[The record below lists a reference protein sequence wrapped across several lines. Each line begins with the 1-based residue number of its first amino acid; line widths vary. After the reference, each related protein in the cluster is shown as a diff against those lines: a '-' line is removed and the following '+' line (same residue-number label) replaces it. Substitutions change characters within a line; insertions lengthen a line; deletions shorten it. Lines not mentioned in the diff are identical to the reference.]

1 MVKPLRFITLVIS
14 LLFNYLAL
22 AQAPSGI
29 NYQAVARD
37 ANGLPLKGVPIN
49 LLFEIYDTGGSGGQ
63 LLYAEATS
71 KTSDAQTGLFTH
83 VLGSVNTASFSTSLN
98 WAIGTKFLQVTI
110 NGNTLNRQQLMSVP
124 YALYANSSG
133 NTANT
138 PSLGIN
144 GSNLFIVGSNTVTLP
159 SATPYNAGSGIS
171 IVGNTISALS
181 TFTGYTSSSNI
192 TVGSNTLDL
201 SATGVN
207 AGIYGGN
214 TSTLSSIPFFSV
226 DANGRLM
233 SASAYTANTLG
244 DVSGPLDNQTV
255 TKLRGNN
262 LALTTPTTGQVLQYN
277 GSAWAPANVATG
289 GVTSVVGVAPLSG
302 TITSSGAIS
311 MQTLA
316 VAGNYGNAANLS
328 VPTLTLDNFGRV
340 TNASSY
346 TLSSL
351 NLNGDVV
358 GSTGA
363 NTVQAL
369 RSRPVST
376 LTPLGGD
383 VLQYFTTPGEWRP
396 AATGVNTWSSSANL
410 VYPSNLLSAVA
421 IGTNTAS
428 FNSTNYSLA
437 VNGAQ
442 YNASFTNF
450 AGLASSPSVA
460 GNSNGRIFFD
470 AASNRFMASE
480 GVGAYVPLIPVIP
493 TAQWV
498 KSLNTVTLSSNADLV
513 GIGVGSPLAKLD
525 IAGSSTLTNA
535 ILRAINSNS
544 NNTSNTVYFE
554 SNGNGPVLNINQL
567 GLNSATSGIKVS
579 STVSKGIDVITTA
592 NNALD
597 VSSSSITH
605 NAFEATH
612 SAATPS
618 VYAGYFDGGLNVRSK
633 AGGAGTNALEILN
646 NTNASIFRVL
656 ESGRVGINVISPG
669 YRLAVSD
676 NGTNATIYGTN
687 TSVTSFSTAHG
698 LFGVTSNPNTFASGV
713 YGTNTS
719 SSGAGVQGYTGGTSI
734 GVLGYS
740 NGSGAAIQA
749 SCSTLSSAAVAL
761 LLSNGHIKTSGA
773 TPAINTGTSSL
784 YVGGGFTIPT
794 SLGISGNDIS
804 GTVSFSTS
812 ATGLTV
818 GAYCRVEIT
827 FDKAY
832 TSTPQV
838 ILTPTSDTFGL
849 HYTVSLTNNQKFY
862 IMIYRPNNT
871 TVSGPTTLSANL
883 FSFNYI
889 VIE

>member
-1 MVKPLRFITLVIS
+1 MGKHLRVITLAIS
-14 LLFNYLAL
+14 LLFNGIAL
-22 AQAPSGI
+22 AQAPQGI

-37 ANGLPLKGVPIN
+37 ANGQPLKGVPIN
-49 LLFEIYDTGGSGGQ
+49 LLFELYDTGGSGGQ
-63 LLYAEATS
+63 LLYAESTT

-83 VLGSVNTASFSTSLN
+83 VLGSVNTSSFSTALN

-110 NGNTLNRQQLMSVP
+110 NGNTLSRQQLMSVP

-159 SATPYNAGSGIS
+159 SATPYNAGAGIS
-171 IVGNTISALS
+171 IIGNTISALS

-192 TVGSNTLDL
+192 TVGSNTLNL

-207 AGIYGGN
+207 SGVYGGN
-214 TSTLSSIPFFSV
+214 TSSLSSVPFFSV
-226 DANGRLM
+226 DANGRLI
-233 SASAYTANTLG
+233 SAGAYTANTLG
-244 DVSGPLDNQTV
+244 DLSGPLDNQTV
-255 TKLRGNN
+255 TKLRGNA

-289 GVTSVVGVAPLSG
+289 GVTSVVGLTPLSG

-328 VPTLTLDNFGRV
+328 IPTLTLDNFGRV

-376 LTPLGGD
+376 LTPAGGD
-383 VLQYFTTPGEWRP
+383 VLQYFSTPGEWRP
-396 AATGVNTWSSSANL
+396 AATGVNTWSSTANL

-421 IGTNTAS
+421 IGTNTAN

-437 VNGAQ
+437 INGAQ

-450 AGLASSPSVA
+450 AGLASLPSVA
-460 GNSNGRIFFD
+460 GTSNGRILFD
-470 AASNRFMASE
+470 AASNRFMVSE
-480 GVGAYVPLIPVIP
+480 GVGAYVPLVPV
-493 TAQWV
+493 AQWV
-498 KSLNTVTLSSNADLV
+498 KSLNTVTLSSNTDLV
-513 GIGVGSPLAKLD
+513 GIGVGAPLAKLD
-525 IAGSSTLTNA
+525 IAGSNTLTNA
-535 ILRAINSNS
+535 VLRAINSNS

-554 SNGNGPVLNINQL
+554 SNGNGSVLNINHL
-567 GLNSATSGIKVS
+567 GLNAATSGIKVS
-579 STVSKGIDVITTA
+579 STVSKGIDVLTTA
-592 NNALD
+592 NNAVD
-597 VSSSSITH
+597 VSSSSTAH

-612 SAATPS
+612 TAATPS
-618 VYAGYFDGGLNVRSK
+618 VYAGYFDGGLSVRSK
-633 AGGAGTNALEILN
+633 AGGAGTNALEVLN
-646 NTNASIFRVL
+646 NSNNFIFRVL
-656 ESGRVGINVISPG
+656 ENGRVGINVPSPG

-698 LFGVTSNPNTFASGV
+698 LFGITSNPNTFASGV
-713 YGTNTS
+713 FGTNTS

-740 NGSGAAIQA
+740 DGSGAAIQA

-773 TPAINTGTSSL
+773 APAIATGTSAL
-784 YVGGGFTIPT
+784 YFSGGFTMPT
-794 SLGISGNDIS
+794 NLNISGNDIS
-804 GTVSFSTS
+804 GTVSFSTG
-812 ATGLTV
+812 ATGLSL
-818 GAYCRVEIT
+818 GAFCRVEVT
-827 FDKAY
+827 FNKAY
-832 TSTPQV
+832 TSVPQV

-849 HYTVSLTNNQKFY
+849 HYVVSLTNNQKFY
-862 IMIYRPNNT
+862 IMIYRPNNS
-871 TVSGPTTLSANL
+871 TVSGPTTLSPNL